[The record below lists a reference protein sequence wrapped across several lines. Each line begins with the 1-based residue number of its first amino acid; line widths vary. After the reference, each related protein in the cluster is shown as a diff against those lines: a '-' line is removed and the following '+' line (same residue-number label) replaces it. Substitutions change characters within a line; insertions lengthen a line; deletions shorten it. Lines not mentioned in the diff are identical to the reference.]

1 VAVSYRIGARQ
12 VGRLGLLGAGVVLGL
27 LALPAVAH
35 GQHAV
40 ANVSGLEDEQQL
52 ADAGREFDVP
62 SILMWVHARQE
73 SGIHGNNKAR
83 GPGFIVVQRDARGD
97 SIGYKRICR
106 EIGRMQILPCRPDS
120 KGKIQPIDWT
130 WLTPHC
136 NKKKNLYA
144 YDHNIRCGAAILAYN
159 YQKYGS
165 WMEVVKRYNGSGD
178 QAEEYRARVE
188 QILGKIVL
196 RMVEKA
202 QSDSAAV
209 SLAGFAIGR

>member
-1 VAVSYRIGARQ
+1 MAVKHRIRARQ
-12 VGRLGLLGAGVVLGL
+12 VGRLRLLGVALGL

-35 GQHAV
+35 AQRAV
-40 ANVSGLEDEQQL
+40 LNASGLEDERQL
-52 ADAGREFDVP
+52 GDAGREFDVP

-83 GPGFIVVQRDARGD
+83 GPGFVIVQRDARGD

-106 EIGRMQILPCRPDS
+106 EIGRMQILPCHPDS

-136 NKKKNLYA
+136 NKKNNLYV

-159 YQKYGS
+159 YRKYGS

-178 QAEEYRARVE
+178 QAEEYRAHVE
-188 QILGKIVL
+188 QILGRIVL
-196 RMVEKA
+196 RMVERA
-202 QSDSAAV
+202 QSDSSAEV
-209 SLAGFAIGR
+209 SLAGFGIGR